1 MTITNGYTDTST
13 MKGPDVLNIS
23 ASDTTS
29 DALLEVIIEAASRT
43 IDSDCGRFF
52 YKSATDE
59 TRYYSAE
66 FAEKLFCND
75 DIVTITELAT
85 DDANNRTWSSL
96 WSASADYDL
105 IPYNAT
111 AMGRPYTSI
120 EMTSIGAYIFP
131 TYPKAVKITGVFGWP
146 SVPMKIKQACILLS
160 ARLFKRLSTPLGVAS
175 MASMGEIQVQ
185 IKEKDGDYY
194 HLINEFVR
202 KV

>member
-23 ASDTTS
+23 ATDATS

-43 IDSDCGRFF
+43 IDSDCGRWFF
-52 YKSATDE
+52 KSATDE
-59 TRYYSAE
+59 VRFYSAE
-66 FAEKLFCND
+66 FAEKLFFND
-75 DIVTITELAT
+75 DIVTIAELAT
-85 DDANNRTWSSL
+85 DDANNRTWSSI
-96 WSASADYDL
+96 WSATADYDL
-105 IPYNAT
+105 IPYNA
-111 AMGRPYTSI
+111 AANGKPYSSI

-131 TYPKAVKITGVFGWP
+131 IYPKAVRITGIFGWP

-175 MASMGEIQVQ
+175 MAAMGEIQVQ

-194 HLINEFVR
+194 HLINEFTR
-202 KV
+202 KI

>member
-23 ASDTTS
+23 ATDTTS
-29 DALLEVIIEAASRT
+29 DSLLEIIIEAASRN

-52 YKSATDE
+52 FKSATDE

-66 FAEKLFCND
+66 LPEKLFCND
-75 DIVTITELAT
+75 DIVTIAELAT
-85 DDANNRTWSSL
+85 DGANNRTWSEL

-105 IPYNAT
+105 IPYNAA
-111 AMGRPYTSI
+111 AMNRPYTSI
-120 EMTSIGAYIFP
+120 EMTAIGAFIFP
-131 TYPKAVKITGVFGWP
+131 TYPKAVKITGIFGWP
-146 SVPMKIKQACILLS
+146 AIPAKVKQACILLS

-175 MASMGEIQVQ
+175 MAAMGEIQVS
-185 IKEKDGDYY
+185 IKDKDADYW
-194 HLINEFVR
+194 HLINEFTR